1 MACFEPNDDV
11 CDAKMGNIQVRPR
24 IYRTSSSNG
33 SQKAAAAEEYILLM
47 SDNMGIKVEEL
58 KASIRSGSEQYP
70 DEMLF
75 EDYQNLIVSYNA
87 EAAGLSRIGI
97 VGYVAAFRPHLVEL
111 LLIEPVKLL
120 FVCGIDTSD
129 IMLEY
134 IKSKLNEEGKIL
146 WNDAGPEGRKWLR
159 DHLYKKK
166 LFVETLLSNFKEFTD
181 EI

>member
-1 MACFEPNDDV
+1 
-11 CDAKMGNIQVRPR
+11 
-24 IYRTSSSNG
+24 
-33 SQKAAAAEEYILLM
+33 
-47 SDNMGIKVEEL
+47 
-58 KASIRSGSEQYP
+58 
-70 DEMLF
+70 MLF

-87 EAAGLSRIGI
+87 EAAGLSCIGI
-97 VGYVAAFRPHLVEL
+97 VGYVAAFRPHLADL

-134 IKSKLNEEGKIL
+134 LKSKLNEEGKIL

-159 DHLYKKK
+159 DHLDKKK

>member
-1 MACFEPNDDV
+1 MND
-11 CDAKMGNIQVRPR
+11 K
-24 IYRTSSSNG
+24 
-33 SQKAAAAEEYILLM
+33 K
-47 SDNMGIKVEEL
+47 GIKVEEL
-58 KASIRSGSEQYP
+58 KASIRTGGEHYT

-75 EDYQNLIVSYNA
+75 DDYQNLIVSYNA

-97 VGYVAAFRPHLVEL
+97 VGYVAAVRPHLIEL
-111 LLIEPVKLL
+111 LLIEAVKLL

-129 IMLEY
+129 SIFKY

-159 DHLYKKK
+159 EHFHEKK
-166 LFVETLLSNFKEFTD
+166 LFVETLISNFKEFTD